1 MSFFDRLEK
10 LIEEKN
16 ITFTELERNVGLGRG
31 TISNWKK
38 SYPTYDKLIKVVNYL
53 NADVSWLMQDD
64 LETRSCNNM
73 IKETPTPYL
82 TSNKYNQS
90 ENYEPDVKQAL
101 DIIMQKLSHK
111 NSAEDGRILSL
122 YHSLGRDEKNQIL
135 GMLELKVA
143 EQNNKKITSSFLED
157 EEKKYIS

>member
-16 ITFTELERNVGLGRG
+16 TTFTELERNVGLGRG

-53 NADVSWLMQDD
+53 KADISWLMQDD
-64 LETRSCNNM
+64 LKNSFQPDIIQESSS
-73 IKETPTPYL
+73 PYKHL
-82 TSNKYNQS
+82 NSFNQYD
-90 ENYEPDVKQAL
+90 NFEPEVKQAL
-101 DIIMQKLSHK
+101 DIIMRKLSNEK
-111 NSAEDGRILSL
+111 SDEGSRILSL
-122 YHSLGRDEKNQIL
+122 YNSLGRDEKNQIL

-143 EQNNKKITSSFLED
+143 EKNSKKTISSFLED
-157 EEKKYIS
+157 EAKKHIS

>member
-53 NADVSWLMQDD
+53 KADISWLMQDD
-64 LETRSCNNM
+64 LESSSCINM
-73 IKETPTPYL
+73 MQEAPVAYL
-82 TSNKYNQS
+82 NSNKYNQS
-90 ENYEPDVKQAL
+90 ENYEPTVKQAL
-101 DIIMQKLSHK
+101 DIIMRELS
-111 NSAEDGRILSL
+111 NERSNEESRILSL
-122 YHSLGRDEKNQIL
+122 YNSLGRDEKNQIL

-143 EQNNKKITSSFLED
+143 EQNNKKITSSFLKD
-157 EEKKYIS
+157 EEQKYIS

>member
-53 NADVSWLMQDD
+53 KADISWLMQDD
-64 LETRSCNNM
+64 LETSFKTNVLREHSS
-73 IKETPTPYL
+73 PYQHL
-82 TSNKYNQS
+82 KKYRQHDNL
-90 ENYEPDVKQAL
+90 EPELKQAL
-101 DIIMQKLSHK
+101 DIIMRKLS
-111 NSAEDGRILSL
+111 NELSNEESRILSL
-122 YHSLGRDEKNQIL
+122 YNSLGRDEKNQIL

-143 EQNNKKITSSFLED
+143 EQNSKKTSFSLEN
-157 EEKKYIS
+157 ETKEYIS